1 MVDIAKM
8 LRSEIG
14 RLARK
19 EIRAMV
25 QPLGE
30 QIRDMKK
37 IVRGQN
43 MRIQELEAALATKAD
58 QEDAGKIQPALAK
71 EKLTR
76 SIRTS
81 PASIKRHRQRL
92 KLSQREF
99 GLLVGVSTL
108 TVSKW
113 ETGNAKPRGK
123 NKETFA
129 LLRKMGF
136 KEATARLEQIQG
148 G

>member
-1 MVDIAKM
+1 MADLVKM

-19 EIRAMV
+19 EIRAVV
-25 QPLGE
+25 QPLGD
-30 QIRDMKK
+30 QIQNMKK
-37 IVRGQN
+37 IIKGQN
-43 MRIQELEAALATKAD
+43 VRIQELELALDRKAD
-58 QEDAGKIQPALAK
+58 IEDAGKIQPPFAK
-71 EKLTR
+71 EQLIGDVR
-76 SIRTS
+76 IS
-81 PASIKRHRQRL
+81 PASIKKHRKRL
-92 KLSQREF
+92 KLSQRKF

-123 NKETFA
+123 NKQIFS

-136 KEATARLEQIQG
+136 KEATARLDKILG
-148 G
+148 S